1 MLDEPEAPYH
11 WGAEGAAV
19 AFNRIIK
26 RIILMDDN
34 IKPPIR
40 IDEDFIVT
48 QNISEI
54 INTDNNIKRHQN
66 ISKKIPI
73 HLSTM
78 GTNSY
83 KIKMPNLKGYS
94 MKKAITELNGSKLK
108 FKISGSG
115 AVIWQIPKPGELVF
129 QGSTCTIGLQ

>member
-1 MLDEPEAPYH
+1 MLDEPESPYH

-40 IDEDFIVT
+40 IDENFILT

-54 INTDNNIKRHQN
+54 IKTGDNIKIQQN
-66 ISKKIPI
+66 ISKKTPLY
-73 HLSTM
+73 LSTK
-78 GTNSY
+78 GNSSY
-83 KIKMPNLKGYS
+83 KIRMPELKGYS
-94 MKKAITELNGSKLK
+94 MKKAIAELNESKLK
-108 FKISGSG
+108 VKISGSG
-115 AVIWQIPKPGELVF
+115 AVIWQTPKPGKLVL
-129 QGSTCTIGLQ
+129 QGSTCKIELQ